1 MPAEGPLKQVYAAQ
15 NPTEAHL
22 VAGLLEQEGIP
33 SAVRGDA
40 LFTTVDGGGAVL
52 GMRPTVWIGN
62 PEQETAAKALIAR
75 YDRGEILAHPED
87 APWICTDCG
96 EHHDPPFTSC
106 WRCGAERPH

>member
-1 MPAEGPLKQVYAAQ
+1 V
-15 NPTEAHL
+15 
-22 VAGLLEQEGIP
+22 VA
-33 SAVRGDA
+33 
-40 LFTTVDGGGAVL
+40 
-52 GMRPTVWIGN
+52 
-62 PEQETAAKALIAR
+62 AR